1 MELIR
6 FLHKGM
12 SFILLLILG
21 NMLSVTPSGL
31 EKDLYCTNDYVD
43 TMFCHF
49 KPTSDQPDCT
59 EYSLNLTGNIQ
70 EKPKAHCNF
79 KHSERY
85 SGACS
90 CSIKMIL
97 VPRETHT
104 ATLLKGGQKLESK
117 IISITDS
124 IKPKAPTNISVDQ
137 SDGNVNVTWKTNMEQ
152 TSINNYLTAEVTYGK
167 KGETDKVHKEVGTV
181 TSFEI
186 LRTDLEPSTAY
197 VVSVKTSTSLSK
209 HSSDSSEKYEFTTLP
224 GSAGH
229 Q

>member
-1 MELIR
+1 MELRR

-59 EYSLNLTGNIQ
+59 EYSLNLTGNIP

-79 KHSERY
+79 KRREGF
-85 SGACS
+85 SGACC

-97 VPRETHT
+97 VLGETHT
-104 ATLLKGGQKLESK
+104 ATLLKGGQELKSK
-117 IISITDS
+117 IISIEDS

-152 TSINNYLTAEVTYGK
+152 TSLSNYLTAEVTYGK
-167 KGETDKVHKEVGTV
+167 KETDKVHKKVRTA
-181 TSFEI
+181 TSSVI
-186 LRTDLEPSTAY
+186 LPKDLEPSTAY
-197 VVSVKTSTSLSK
+197 VVSVKTSTSFSK
-209 HSSDSSEKYEFTTLP
+209 HSSDSSEKCEFTTLP